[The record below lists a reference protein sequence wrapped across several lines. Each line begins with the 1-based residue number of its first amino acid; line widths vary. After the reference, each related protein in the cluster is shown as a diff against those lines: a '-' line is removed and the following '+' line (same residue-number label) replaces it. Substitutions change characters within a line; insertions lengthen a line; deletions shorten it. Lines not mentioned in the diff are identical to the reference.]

1 MRSQQAVEDGENRDP
16 AERGDETDSPFVFN
30 IEVGML
36 EIYND
41 EVYDLLAPAV
51 AANERKTHLDVRRGK
66 DGLIEV
72 PGLVKE
78 NVSCL
83 DDVMAVLTRG
93 NENRATASTNMNEHS
108 SRSHM
113 ILNVRVTCGMKDQ
126 PMQTGNLYLIDLAG
140 SERVRKSEVVGEQLK
155 EAGHINKSLAALG
168 NVMEA
173 LDRKAKHVPF
183 RDSKLTYL
191 LQDSLGGNS
200 RTMMVVNV
208 NPCNDSYDETIYAL
222 QFATRVRRIN
232 IGTAKKNVTSKNL
245 EETVNKLSSELKL
258 LAQAKA
264 RSEQQMSSLKRENKR
279 VQDRLKSA
287 AESRA
292 RSHDDTRTMT
302 VLKKSHA
309 EMTERL
315 KKEKVLREGKTGEL
329 ENLQQEMQKVRQ
341 DTARMARQVDKL
353 STQIT
358 EKEDKI
364 SDLQKQLRTAKEK
377 ASAANHRAR
386 TAQIVNPRS
395 TPSSGAAASSPV
407 SRERVTAKPRG
418 APKSDDDI
426 AKIRSEVEEL
436 LGKYDPNKVGKVDTL
451 MAKFSGRETY
461 LLNKMKQRYE
471 NGGVR
476 PGGTS
481 MSNGAA
487 NGSAGGSVSR
497 PATRGSSATA
507 GTTAQQRSEAALQKH
522 MARMKQRKER
532 ASASS
537 NVQSRLN
544 GA

>member
-1 MRSQQAVEDGENRDP
+1 MRR
-16 AERGDETDSPFVFN
+16 
-30 IEVGML
+30 
-36 EIYND
+36 
-41 EVYDLLAPAV
+41 
-51 AANERKTHLDVRRGK
+51 
-66 DGLIEV
+66 
-72 PGLVKE
+72 
-78 NVSCL
+78 
-83 DDVMAVLTRG
+83 
-93 NENRATASTNMNEHS
+93 
-108 SRSHM
+108 
-113 ILNVRVTCGMKDQ
+113 
-126 PMQTGNLYLIDLAG
+126 
-140 SERVRKSEVVGEQLK
+140 SEVIGEQLK

-173 LDRKAKHVPF
+173 LDRKAKHVPY

-208 NPCNDSYDETIYAL
+208 NPCSDSYDETTYAL

-232 IGTAKKNVTSKNL
+232 IGQAKRNVTSKNL

-292 RSHDDTRTMT
+292 RSHDDTRTMS

-309 EMTERL
+309 EITERL
-315 KKEKVLREGKTGEL
+315 KKEKALREGKTGEM

-353 STQIT
+353 STQVT

-364 SDLQKQLRTAKEK
+364 SDLQKQLRSAKEK

-395 TPSSGAAASSPV
+395 TPSSGSTAPSSIP
-407 SRERVTAKPRG
+407 RARVTRAAKPRG

-426 AKIRSEVEEL
+426 AKIRTEVQEL
-436 LGKYDPNKVGKVDTL
+436 LEKYDPNKVGKIDTL
-451 MAKFSGRETY
+451 MEKFSGRETY
-461 LLNKMKQRYE
+461 LLSKLKQRYT
-471 NGGVR
+471 NGGAR
-476 PGGTS
+476 PGGSSTP
-481 MSNGAA
+481 NGAT
-487 NGSAGGSVSR
+487 NGNTSDSASR
-497 PATRGSSATA
+497 PGTRGSSASA
-507 GTTAQQRSEAALQKH
+507 GTTAQERSEAALQKH
-522 MARMKQRKER
+522 MSRMRLRKER
-532 ASASS
+532 ASAGS
-537 NVQSRLN
+537 N
-544 GA
+544 A